1 MLLYCY
7 PKHYMFRLKFYRMQ
21 IVICLDVFT
30 QHWKIGSSSR
40 YYLHLSDCVYIG
52 KCAHTHTHTSHSLIS
67 QLLPLLTQNLKAQDS
82 QIKDFPE
89 LVHKTCQTLKLTCST
104 LFFS

>member
-52 KCAHTHTHTSHSLIS
+52 KCVHTHTHKP
-67 QLLPLLTQNLKAQDS
+67 QLDIAVITPVNS
-82 QIKDFPE
+82 E
-89 LVHKTCQTLKLTCST
+89 S
-104 LFFS
+104 